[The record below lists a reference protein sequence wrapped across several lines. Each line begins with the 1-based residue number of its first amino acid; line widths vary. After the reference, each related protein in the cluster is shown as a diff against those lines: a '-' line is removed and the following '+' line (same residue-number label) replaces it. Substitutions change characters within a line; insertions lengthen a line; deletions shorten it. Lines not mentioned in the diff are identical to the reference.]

1 MLQDFRCIAAHWP
14 FARIDSSQY
23 PDIESFAISS
33 RATPTDQGLS
43 GTTIGMCANSAL
55 RRMQCRAWR
64 LVAGHSPPCDVRS

>member
-33 RATPTDQGLS
+33 PATPTDQGLS
-43 GTTIGMCANSAL
+43 GTTIGMCAKFNGITTDA
-55 RRMQCRAWR
+55 MPAPG
-64 LVAGHSPPCDVRS
+64 A

>member
-33 RATPTDQGLS
+33 PQPRRIS
-43 GTTIGMCANSAL
+43 GCPERQL
-55 RRMQCRAWR
+55 EC
-64 LVAGHSPPCDVRS
+64 VRIQHYDGCNAAPGA